1 MSAMAMQTSQY
12 SNQSGGAVSPI
23 DALLKQLDSVP
34 HLIYGTLML
43 VLIAFVD
50 QISPTLSRYVD
61 TVLGRLVAI
70 GAVASVCYSLGT
82 LYGLL
87 TAVVL
92 LLLVHS
98 SPRLGAIDGFTGQKN
113 REIQGSRWF
122 VEQVLGETP
131 ERILDDRIN
140 TDAIQD
146 DSDTL
151 MKHSG
156 SGK

>member
-23 DALLKQLDSVP
+23 DFLLKQLDSVP

-43 VLIAFVD
+43 VLIAFID
-50 QISPTLSRYVD
+50 QIPPTISRYAD

-70 GAVASVCYSLGT
+70 GAIASICYSLGA

-87 TAVVL
+87 TAIVL

-98 SPRLGAIDGFTGQKN
+98 SPRLAAMDGFANQKS
-113 REIQGSRWF
+113 REAQGSRWF
-122 VEQVLGETP
+122 VETVLGEHP
-131 ERILDDRIN
+131 KRIMDDRID